1 MANGR
6 DGTLLDFFS
15 NRAKD
20 ALDKLTNK
28 KEDPEFE
35 HEPGTPR
42 KSYHEPK
49 VKDAITSKG
58 RYI

>member
-6 DGTLLDFFS
+6 DGTILDYFS

-28 KEDPEFE
+28 REDPEIE
-35 HEPGTPR
+35 HVEGQPL
-42 KSYHEPK
+42 KSYHVGK
-49 VKDAITSKG
+49 VKGAVTSKG